1 MALSQLDDEMFSKEV
16 MGKSIAIYPSEGKI
30 YAPDKATVVATFPS
44 GHAIG
49 LKFSSSLE
57 MLIHVGIDTVNLNG
71 EPFVSHVKLGQKV
84 KKGKLLL
91 EFDIDKIKQANL
103 DPTVIVIITNSQ
115 DYYDVV
121 ASKEEIITTD
131 KEIFALVK

>member
-1 MALSQLDDEMFSKEV
+1 MFSKEV

-30 YAPDKATVVATFPS
+30 YAPEKATVAAVFPT

-49 LKFSSSLE
+49 LKFGSSLE

-71 EPFVSHVKLGQKV
+71 EPFINYVKLGQKV

-91 EFDIDKIKQANL
+91 EFDIDKIKKANL
-103 DPTVIVIITNSQ
+103 DPTVIVIITNST

-121 ASKEEIITTD
+121 ATKDEKITTD
-131 KEIFALVK
+131 KEIFALIK

>member
-1 MALSQLDDEMFSKEV
+1 MFSKEV
-16 MGKSIAIYPSEGKI
+16 MGKSIAIYPTEGKI
-30 YAPDKATVVATFPS
+30 YAPEKATVAAVFPT

-49 LKFSSSLE
+49 LKFGSSLE

-71 EPFVSHVKLGQKV
+71 EPFINYVKLGQKV

-91 EFDIDKIKQANL
+91 EFDIKKKKKANL
-103 DPTVIVIITNSQ
+103 DPTVIVIITNST

-121 ASKEEIITTD
+121 ATKDEKITTD
-131 KEIFALVK
+131 KEIFALIK

>member
-1 MALSQLDDEMFSKEV
+1 MFSKEV

-30 YAPDKATVVATFPS
+30 YAPQKATVVAVFPT

-49 LKFSSSLE
+49 LKFGSSLE

-71 EPFVSHVKLGQKV
+71 EPFINHVKLGQKV

-91 EFDIDKIKQANL
+91 EFDIDKIKKANL
-103 DPTVIVIITNSQ
+103 DPTVIVIITNST

-121 ASKEEIITTD
+121 ATKDEKITTD
-131 KEIFALVK
+131 KEIFALIK

>member
-1 MALSQLDDEMFSKEV
+1 MFSKEV

-30 YAPDKATVVATFPS
+30 YAPEKATVAAVFPT

-71 EPFVSHVKLGQKV
+71 EPFINHVKLGQKV

-91 EFDIDKIKQANL
+91 EFDIDKIKKANL
-103 DPTVIVIITNSQ
+103 DPTVIVIITNST
-115 DYYDVV
+115 DYYDIV
-121 ASKEEIITTD
+121 ATKDEKITTD
-131 KEIFALVK
+131 KEIFALIK